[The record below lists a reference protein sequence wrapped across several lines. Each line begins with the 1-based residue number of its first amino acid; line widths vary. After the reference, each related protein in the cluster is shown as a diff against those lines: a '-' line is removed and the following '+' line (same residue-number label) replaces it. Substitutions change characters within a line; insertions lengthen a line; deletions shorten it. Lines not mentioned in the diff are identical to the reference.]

1 MTDVKRVGNIP
12 ASAEPNYIGEGKS
25 VSESQVEMVELVL
38 PNDTNQLGNLLG
50 GRLMHWI
57 DIIGAMAAT
66 RHSNHVCVTAAVDEL
81 RFLNPIK
88 LGELVILKSSVNRV
102 FNTSME
108 VGVKVFSENSLTGVK
123 KHSNSAY
130 LTFVSIDQDSKPVK
144 AVPVHPESQEEKRRY
159 EQALFRREQR
169 LSHREETNRRW
180 PVEEPP
186 DESGTHRGGKRSG
199 KQG

>member
-1 MTDVKRVGNIP
+1 MTDSQNDSR
-12 ASAEPNYIGEGKS
+12 GKS
-25 VSESQVEMVELVL
+25 VYDSNVEMVELVL

-57 DIIGAMAAT
+57 DIAAAMAAT

-81 RFLNPIK
+81 SFLHPIK

-108 VGVKVFSENSLTGVK
+108 VGVKVFSENPLTGER

-130 LTFVSIDQDSKPVK
+130 LTFVSIDKSGLPTK
-144 AVPVHPESQEEKRRY
+144 AVSIIPETLEEKRRY
-159 EQALFRREQR
+159 DQALVRREQR
-169 LSHREETNRRW
+169 LRHREETRRIW
-180 PVEEPP
+180 EE
-186 DESGTHRGGKRSG
+186 HFR
-199 KQG
+199 